1 MNDDNIINRIYP
13 DRKYNPYTNKITN
26 SDNTSGTSFS
36 QQYTPCAD
44 GTIDRMFAQKG
55 WVCPKC
61 DRVYSPFTPE
71 CLHCNNRDAQSG
83 VSTNLNTYISSKK
96 M

>member
-1 MNDDNIINRIYP
+1 MDDNVKNRNSSSVLDDLSIN
-13 DRKYNPYTNKITN
+13 
-26 SDNTSGTSFS
+26 
-36 QQYTPCAD
+36 
-44 GTIDRMFAQKG
+44 RMFAQKG

>member
-36 QQYTPCAD
+36 
-44 GTIDRMFAQKG
+44 
-55 WVCPKC
+55 
-61 DRVYSPFTPE
+61 
-71 CLHCNNRDAQSG
+71 
-83 VSTNLNTYISSKK
+83 
-96 M
+96 